1 MNASGFGKDRVEA
14 GQKGEMNLA
23 KLFYKT
29 GLLDLPNVYTFWSLY
44 LPGTGLDVD
53 VDCAVLVGNTILL
66 VDAKM
71 YKSNAEY
78 VYTGDGR
85 GQLTCTD
92 TDVDVDCA
100 VLVGNTILLVDAKMY
115 KSNAEYI
122 YTGDGR
128 GQLTCTD
135 TTTGNV
141 VKTYQLSRSMPM
153 ARDKYAEYFT
163 SESIIPVV
171 TLCPGSGGNAAV
183 GQYVTGKTYQLSRSM
198 PMARDKYAEYFTS
211 ESIIPV
217 VTLCPG
223 SGGNAAVGQYVTGI
237 EGTQVFQAY
246 DLAETLKATLGKNN
260 TPANPEVVEK
270 LKGLLKGIP
279 ANEAVEG
286 TQVFQAYDLAETLKA
301 TLGKN
306 NTPANPEVVEK
317 LKGLLKGIPANEAA
331 HERNK

>member
-1 MNASGFGKDRVEA
+1 MTWFVVSAVVGVVVALVVYYAVKGHNKKVEDRRHLYDAQMHMQPWYPYPAPQYPVPQAPQVPQYPVPPAPAATGSAIASAFAALMQRGSVGKTRRFFGANCRYWEVKDSDILSHPRVFGKPGCGLNASGFGKDRVEA

-23 KLFYKT
+23 KLFYQT

-44 LPGTGLDVD
+44 LPGTGL
-53 VDCAVLVGNTILL
+53 
-66 VDAKM
+66 
-71 YKSNAEY
+71 
-78 VYTGDGR
+78 
-85 GQLTCTD
+85 
-92 TDVDVDCA
+92 DVDVDCA

-183 GQYVTGKTYQLSRSM
+183 APNVTG
-198 PMARDKYAEYFTS
+198 
-211 ESIIPV
+211 V
-217 VTLCPG
+217 
-223 SGGNAAVGQYVTGI
+223 
-237 EGTQVFQAY
+237 EGTRVFQAY
-246 DLAETLKATLGKNN
+246 DLAETLKTALSQYN
-260 TPANPEVVEK
+260 TPANP
-270 LKGLLKGIP
+270 
-279 ANEAVEG
+279 
-286 TQVFQAYDLAETLKA
+286 Q
-301 TLGKN
+301 
-306 NTPANPEVVEK
+306 VVEK

-331 HERNK
+331 HARNK

>member
-1 MNASGFGKDRVEA
+1 MSWFVVSAVVGVVVALVVYYAVKGHNKKVEDRRHLYDAQMHMQPWYPYPAPQHPMPPAPQAPQAQQYPTPQAPVATGSAIASAFAALMQRGSVGKTRQFFGANCRYWEVKDSDILNHPRVFGKPGCGLNASGFGKDRVEA

-44 LPGTGLDVD
+44 LPGTGL
-53 VDCAVLVGNTILL
+53 
-66 VDAKM
+66 
-71 YKSNAEY
+71 
-78 VYTGDGR
+78 
-85 GQLTCTD
+85 
-92 TDVDVDCA
+92 DVDVDCA

-171 TLCPGSGGNAAV
+171 ALCPGSGGNAAV
-183 GQYVTGKTYQLSRSM
+183 APNVTG
-198 PMARDKYAEYFTS
+198 
-211 ESIIPV
+211 V
-217 VTLCPG
+217 
-223 SGGNAAVGQYVTGI
+223 
-237 EGTQVFQAY
+237 EGTRVFQAY
-246 DLAETLKATLGKNN
+246 DLTETLKTALSQYN
-260 TPANPEVVEK
+260 TPANPQVVEK

-279 ANEAVEG
+279 V
-286 TQVFQAYDLAETLKA
+286 
-301 TLGKN
+301 
-306 NTPANPEVVEK
+306 
-317 LKGLLKGIPANEAA
+317 NEAA
-331 HERNK
+331 HARNK

>member
-1 MNASGFGKDRVEA
+1 MTWFVVSAVVGVVVALVVYYAVKGHNKKVEDRRHLYDSQMRMQPWYPYPAPQYPVPPAPQAQQYPMPPAPQAQQYPMPTVPAATGSVIEGAFFALMQRGSTGKTRQFFGSNCRYWEVKDSDILSHPRVFGKPGCGLNASGFGKDRVEA

-71 YKSNAEY
+71 YKSNA
-78 VYTGDGR
+78 
-85 GQLTCTD
+85 
-92 TDVDVDCA
+92 
-100 VLVGNTILLVDAKMY
+100 K
-115 KSNAEYI
+115 YI

-171 TLCPGSGGNAAV
+171 ALCPGSGGNAAV
-183 GQYVTGKTYQLSRSM
+183 GQNVTG
-198 PMARDKYAEYFTS
+198 
-211 ESIIPV
+211 V
-217 VTLCPG
+217 
-223 SGGNAAVGQYVTGI
+223 
-237 EGTQVFQAY
+237 EGTRVFQAY
-246 DLAETLKATLGKNN
+246 DLAETLKVALGKNN
-260 TPANPEVVEK
+260 TPVNPEVVEK
-270 LKGLLKGIP
+270 M
-279 ANEAVEG
+279 
-286 TQVFQAYDLAETLKA
+286 
-301 TLGKN
+301 
-306 NTPANPEVVEK
+306 
-317 LKGLLKGIPANEAA
+317 KGLLKGIPANEAA
-331 HERNK
+331 HARNK

>member
-1 MNASGFGKDRVEA
+1 MQRGSVGKTRQFFGSNCRYWEVKDSDILSHPRVFGKPGCGLNASGFGKDRVEA

-78 VYTGDGR
+78 
-85 GQLTCTD
+85 
-92 TDVDVDCA
+92 
-100 VLVGNTILLVDAKMY
+100 
-115 KSNAEYI
+115 I

-135 TTTGNV
+135 TATGNV

-171 TLCPGSGGNAAV
+171 ALCPGSGGNAAV
-183 GQYVTGKTYQLSRSM
+183 GQNVTG
-198 PMARDKYAEYFTS
+198 
-211 ESIIPV
+211 V
-217 VTLCPG
+217 
-223 SGGNAAVGQYVTGI
+223 
-237 EGTQVFQAY
+237 EGTRVFQAY
-246 DLAETLKATLGKNN
+246 DLAETLKAALSQNN

-270 LKGLLKGIP
+270 LKGLLKGIR
-279 ANEAVEG
+279 
-286 TQVFQAYDLAETLKA
+286 
-301 TLGKN
+301 
-306 NTPANPEVVEK
+306 
-317 LKGLLKGIPANEAA
+317 ANEAA
-331 HERNK
+331 HARNK